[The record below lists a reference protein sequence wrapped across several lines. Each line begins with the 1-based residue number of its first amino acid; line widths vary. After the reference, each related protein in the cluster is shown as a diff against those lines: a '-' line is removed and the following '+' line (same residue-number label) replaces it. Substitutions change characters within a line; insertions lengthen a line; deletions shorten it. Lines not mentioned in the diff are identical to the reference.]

1 MHCGSVPLARKN
13 CHGQLILLKE
23 VIKNGTSNMKTEFVA
38 LVLFANV
45 TNAIQM
51 KMQRRSRKYGHI
63 FVDYVRRICPKK
75 ISLPRCGTTNTYWN
89 EVLVVKIAVD
99 RGAQTSYARHA
110 NSVATRLAISSIVQ
124 SDQKSASQ
132 AISKNSGGA

>member
-1 MHCGSVPLARKN
+1 M
-13 CHGQLILLKE
+13 LKE
-23 VIKNGTSNMKTEFVA
+23 VIKNGTSNMKTEFLA

-51 KMQRRSRKYGHI
+51 KLQRRSRKVGHI

-75 ISLPRCGTTNTYWN
+75 ISLASCGTTDCH
-89 EVLVVKIAVD
+89 EVFVVKIAVD

-110 NSVATRLAISSIVQ
+110 NSAATRLAISSIVQ
-124 SDQKSASQ
+124 K
-132 AISKNSGGA
+132 

>member
-23 VIKNGTSNMKTEFVA
+23 VIKNGTSNMKTEFLA

-51 KMQRRSRKYGHI
+51 KLQRRSRKVGHI

-75 ISLPRCGTTNTYWN
+75 ISLARCGTTDCHK
-89 EVLVVKIAVD
+89 VLVVKIAVD
-99 RGAQTSYARHA
+99 RGAQTSNARHA
-110 NSVATRLAISSIVQ
+110 NSVAMRLATSSIVQ
-124 SDQKSASQ
+124 K
-132 AISKNSGGA
+132 